1 MTGHDKKTKPATD
14 VVFFDGL
21 QTYQKKQALQKLLQY
36 ASEEAARLG
45 YVETDDKVI
54 IAIGTL
60 EKEYN
65 SKLS

>member
-1 MTGHDKKTKPATD
+1 MSNESKHGKSKEATI
-14 VVFFDGL
+14 FAEGFER
-21 QTYQKKQALQKLLQY
+21 YQEKQALQKLLQY

-45 YVETDDKVI
+45 YVETDDKVVM
-54 IAIGTL
+54 AIGTL